1 MTIHFPTLISIPFF
15 TYLIALKEEPN
26 PSKIFRANM
35 ADVSEAIESSLE
47 RIADRL
53 FSETLIGQ
61 DILQSTT
68 INLRLTYL

>member
-1 MTIHFPTLISIPFF
+1 
-15 TYLIALKEEPN
+15 
-26 PSKIFRANM
+26 M

-47 RIADRL
+47 WIADRL

-68 INLRLTYL
+68 IDSVPKYQKGRK